1 MRDTLIDLAGL
12 QVGAE
17 DFLFAVL
24 ETTAQPMWVVDHEGL
39 IRFAN
44 PAAITALGYD
54 GADELYARHS
64 HDTIHHSRPDRT
76 PYAPGECPLLRP
88 LASGETVSS
97 ELDWFFRRDGSMF
110 PVSYVSVP
118 LDLREGR
125 GAVVAFTDIEDRL
138 QAEQAL
144 RERDERLGA
153 QQAALHR
160 VAGLVAGGA
169 ASTEVFTA
177 VAREVATVLELGAV
191 WIGRYDDDSAV
202 TIVGAWSDRDESR
215 TGMRWRLDG
224 PGVATQVMETGRP
237 ALVADYASV
246 GGPRARAARA
256 RGIHAGAGAPIIV
269 DGRIWGV
276 MGTAAWDGEP
286 LPDDVP
292 ERLADFAALMSAAF
306 ADVQSRDEAARL
318 GDAQAAL
325 RRVATLVARQS
336 SPAELFR
343 AVAEEVAQVVGT
355 GAVGM
360 LRFDGEEGAVLEAQ
374 SPTPW
379 PPPPMGTRFPLEGD
393 NVVSAVH
400 RTGTAA
406 RYDGWEAASG
416 PVADAARTLG
426 IRSTVGAP
434 IIVEGRLWGA
444 MIAAS
449 DDPEPLPSHTE
460 SRLGEFT
467 ELVATAIANAEA
479 RTQLSRLADEQAALR
494 RVATLVAQE
503 SAAPELFTKV
513 AEEVCG
519 LLGPGLDAAIL
530 RFERDRTATVVAVW
544 GQQPEGGIRVGAH
557 LPVDGDGV
565 TARVFR
571 ERRAVRID
579 DYPAAGGVI
588 ADHAHRHGILS
599 AIGCP
604 IAVEGRLWGAMV
616 VAHYEPEPFAP
627 DAERRVAQFTD
638 LVATAIAN
646 AQARAEVRR
655 LAEEQAALRRV
666 ATLVAEGAA
675 PADVFDAVIA
685 EVAQLLGAAQVGLMR
700 WEGADEITVI
710 AHRGQDTNLVQA
722 GLRLT
727 LEGDS
732 VTGRVLRTGRSAR
745 LSGYGAAGGSIADI
759 ALRSQ
764 VNMTVGAPIVV
775 EGALWGVMTASWTGQ
790 DLAPDRSEERLAQ
803 FAQLVDTAIANA
815 AGRNQLMASRARVLT
830 AGDAA
835 RRRVVR
841 DLHDGAQQR
850 LIHTIITL
858 GLARR
863 VLRED
868 VERAD
873 ELLEQALEHAERG
886 NVELR
891 ELANGILPAV
901 LTRGGLHA
909 AVDSLVARLDLPV
922 DVDVPGVRLPA
933 EVEASAYFVVA
944 EALTN
949 VTKHAQATRASVTA
963 TLGDDTFTIKVR
975 DDGVGG
981 ADPEGHGLLGMGDR
995 MAALG
1000 GRLRIDSPP
1009 GGGTVL
1015 TAELPR
1021 SR

>member
-1 MRDTLIDLAGL
+1 
-12 QVGAE
+12 
-17 DFLFAVL
+17 
-24 ETTAQPMWVVDHEGL
+24 
-39 IRFAN
+39 
-44 PAAITALGYD
+44 
-54 GADELYARHS
+54 
-64 HDTIHHSRPDRT
+64 
-76 PYAPGECPLLRP
+76 
-88 LASGETVSS
+88 
-97 ELDWFFRRDGSMF
+97 
-110 PVSYVSVP
+110 
-118 LDLREGR
+118 
-125 GAVVAFTDIEDRL
+125 
-138 QAEQAL
+138 
-144 RERDERLGA
+144 
-153 QQAALHR
+153 
-160 VAGLVAGGA
+160 
-169 ASTEVFTA
+169 
-177 VAREVATVLELGAV
+177 
-191 WIGRYDDDSAV
+191 
-202 TIVGAWSDRDESR
+202 
-215 TGMRWRLDG
+215 
-224 PGVATQVMETGRP
+224 
-237 ALVADYASV
+237 
-246 GGPRARAARA
+246 
-256 RGIHAGAGAPIIV
+256 
-269 DGRIWGV
+269 
-276 MGTAAWDGEP
+276 
-286 LPDDVP
+286 
-292 ERLADFAALMSAAF
+292 
-306 ADVQSRDEAARL
+306 
-318 GDAQAAL
+318 
-325 RRVATLVARQS
+325 
-336 SPAELFR
+336 
-343 AVAEEVAQVVGT
+343 
-355 GAVGM
+355 
-360 LRFDGEEGAVLEAQ
+360 
-374 SPTPW
+374 
-379 PPPPMGTRFPLEGD
+379 
-393 NVVSAVH
+393 
-400 RTGTAA
+400 
-406 RYDGWEAASG
+406 
-416 PVADAARTLG
+416 
-426 IRSTVGAP
+426 
-434 IIVEGRLWGA
+434 
-444 MIAAS
+444 
-449 DDPEPLPSHTE
+449 
-460 SRLGEFT
+460 
-467 ELVATAIANAEA
+467 
-479 RTQLSRLADEQAALR
+479 
-494 RVATLVAQE
+494 
-503 SAAPELFTKV
+503 
-513 AEEVCG
+513 
-519 LLGPGLDAAIL
+519 
-530 RFERDRTATVVAVW
+530 
-544 GQQPEGGIRVGAH
+544 
-557 LPVDGDGV
+557 
-565 TARVFR
+565 
-571 ERRAVRID
+571 
-579 DYPAAGGVI
+579 
-588 ADHAHRHGILS
+588 
-599 AIGCP
+599 
-604 IAVEGRLWGAMV
+604 
-616 VAHYEPEPFAP
+616 
-627 DAERRVAQFTD
+627 
-638 LVATAIAN
+638 
-646 AQARAEVRR
+646 
-655 LAEEQAALRRV
+655 
-666 ATLVAEGAA
+666 
-675 PADVFDAVIA
+675 
-685 EVAQLLGAAQVGLMR
+685 
-700 WEGADEITVI
+700 
-710 AHRGQDTNLVQA
+710 LVQA

-891 ELANGILPAV
+891 ELAHGILPAV